1 MFKFLRNKIG
11 IIGYGNMGSAIG
23 ERLKAKYQIWVF
35 DKDRNKT
42 ANIKNINVA
51 DNILDLINK
60 VGVVILA
67 VKPQDFDGVLSEIK
81 SCHHLAD
88 KLFISIAA
96 GIDTSYIEKTL
107 GNVKVVRVMPN
118 MAIKIGQ
125 GISCL
130 SKGKFATKEDFDVT
144 EELFEYMGKTLR
156 IEEEKMP
163 IATAVS
169 GSGPGFYFDIIE
181 SILAGNKNPEEFKR
195 EFIIALTKAAEER
208 GFKHE
213 EAVFLASGTG
223 NACQLLLVKTKLPP
237 SELKK
242 QITSKGGTTEAG
254 LEKLQGSI
262 EHLDEAVEAAKKR
275 AEELSKKE

>member
-1 MFKFLRNKIG
+1 MFACLRKKIG
-11 IIGYGNMGSAIG
+11 IIGYGNMGSTIA
-23 ERLKAKYQIWVF
+23 ERIKNKYRVSVF
-35 DKDRNKT
+35 DKDKEKT
-42 ANIKNINVA
+42 KNLKRIMLPENIISLVEQS
-51 DNILDLINK
+51 DVL
-60 VGVVILA
+60 ILA

-118 MAIKIGQ
+118 MAIKISQ

-144 EELFEYMGKTLR
+144 EELFEHMGKTLR

-195 EFIIALTKAAEER
+195 EFIIALTKAAEVR

-223 NACQLLLVKTKLPP
+223 NACQLLLAKTKLPP

-262 EHLDEAVEAAKKR
+262 EHLDEAVEAARKR